1 MPILK
6 SLANDDKFY
15 GKIKPEGQPLTNELY
30 KGSNKQPP
38 NPLTPNV
45 KYRTKEAQ
53 EIAKTKLNEALSNP
67 EPDYPETKDPV
78 KDQQISNISGKNDVQ
93 DYVEKEKSLGQRFSD
108 FLTGDLTETTAEQKA
123 TQKQRVLSRIG
134 VSPEPV
140 DNKVSEESAEYF
152 REKTEHGL
160 ETVGKVYKETIEA
173 PRKFLENIGNR
184 ITNNITQIVLFGAG
198 LYLLSSFLQN
208 PALLDRRAPK
218 RNYTKKTAIAEK

>member
-1 MPILK
+1 MPTLKIL
-6 SLANDDKFY
+6 ADDKRFY
-15 GKIKPEGQPLTNELY
+15 GKIKPEGEPLTNELY
-30 KGSNKQPP
+30 RGSNKQPP

-53 EIAKTKLNEALSNP
+53 EIAKNKLNEALSNP
-67 EPDYPETKDPV
+67 EPDYPVTKDPV
-78 KDQQISNISGKNDVQ
+78 KDQQISQISGKNDVE

-123 TQKQRVLSRIG
+123 TQAKRVLSRIG
-134 VSPEPV
+134 VSEEPV
-140 DNKVSEESAEYF
+140 NNQVSKESAEYF

-160 ETVGKVYKETIEA
+160 ETVSKVAKETVEA
-173 PRKFLENIGNR
+173 PRKFLENVANQ
-184 ITNNITQIVLFGAG
+184 ITSNITQIVLIGAG